1 MKILIL
7 NCGSSSLK
15 FQVIDMDGEK
25 MLVKGNYE
33 SIGGKR
39 ANLRFKA
46 NGQKVELEKAAR
58 DYEEAVK
65 FVLNLIQNP
74 EYNIIKSLDEI
85 GAVGHRIVHG
95 GEYYSE
101 SVLITDEVLEGIK
114 ECIPLAPLHNP
125 EGLAGIKATQKALPN
140 TPMVVVF
147 DTAFHQT
154 LPEIAYIYQLPYR
167 YYEQYKL
174 RKYGFHGTSHKFV
187 VRRAAEILGKDL
199 KDLKIVNCHLGQGA
213 SLCAVKDGKSVETS
227 MGLTPTGG
235 IPMGTRSGDIDPAI
249 IPYLM
254 RREELDANEI
264 DRMLNKKSGAW
275 GVSGV
280 SDDYRDIEREYAY
293 GDERSILA
301 LDSQAYII
309 AKTIVSYMVP
319 LGGLDV
325 ITFSGGV
332 GEKGIEERER
342 ICKYLE
348 FLGVKLDKEAN
359 NVKGEER
366 VISTPDSKITVM
378 IVPTN
383 EELMIARDTN
393 EIVNNLKK

>member
-325 ITFSGGV
+325 ITVSGGV

-342 ICKYLE
+342 ICKFLE
-348 FLGVKLDKEAN
+348 FLEVKIDKEAN
-359 NVKGEER
+359 NIKGEER
-366 VISTPDSKITVM
+366 IISTPDSKIKVM

-383 EELMIARDTN
+383 EELMIARDTY
-393 EIVNNLKK
+393 EIVKKLK